1 MNENI
6 LEEIVGE
13 SYRREYEQFDNAP
26 VHNFSIKHKFNMKR
40 IFARYARNVN
50 KFKQIE
56 QKMHFEE
63 TTYCHSLSLRKKLF
77 VAVLIIILMTLLV
90 GWIVVYISKD
100 FHGTV
105 YHDYTQLTVVN
116 TYNCP
121 QTIEH
126 KYFLSDIPEGFE
138 LTETVSSSVAEY
150 NKFTN
155 SLTTETFDITQHVKR
170 NYSSNYNTEHKNINE
185 VEING
190 HIGLYID
197 FSDNEFNSSLLVW
210 DNSDYIIE
218 IGGDL
223 PKDTLIYLAKSTKKI
238 ENS

>member
-1 MNENI
+1 MKENI
-6 LEEIVGE
+6 LEEIVAE

-26 VHNFSIKHKFNMKR
+26 EHNFSIKHQFNMKR
-40 IFARYARNVN
+40 IFARYARNVS
-50 KFKQIE
+50 KFKQKE
-56 QKMHFEE
+56 QKRHFEE
-63 TTYCHSLSLRKKLF
+63 TPYSHSLSLRKKLF
-77 VAVLIIILMTLLV
+77 VAVLIIVLMTLLV
-90 GWIVVYISKD
+90 GWVVVYISKD
-100 FHGTV
+100 FQGTV
-105 YHDYTQLTVVN
+105 YHDYTQLTVIN
-116 TYNCP
+116 TDDSP

-126 KYFLSDIPEGFE
+126 KYFLSEVPEGFE
-138 LTETVSSSVAEY
+138 LVETVSSSIAEY

-155 SLTTETFDITQHVKR
+155 SLTNETFDITQHVKKS
-170 NYSSNYNTEHKNINE
+170 YSSNYNTEHKNINE

-210 DNSDYIIE
+210 DNGDYIIE

-223 PKDTLIYLAKSTKKI
+223 LKDTLIYLAKSTKKI